1 MANSKFFGRKY
12 RLIIKPPGGKE
23 ITFEVE
29 DGKPAMD
36 IKFDVT
42 YARGQTAREGTVSI
56 LGLGQNTIHDFISL
70 AAKDRG
76 KALAERAQ
84 LRLEV
89 GYFSGSGMVEV
100 LDGFI
105 WYATVTSPP
114 QMWLNLKVSE
124 YDPMGDKQIK
134 LQSDFTNRTL
144 AEILK
149 ALCDDIGD
157 EVDGMG
163 IPYTWEDKTED
174 EIIESDEEKV
184 TLNVAETMA
193 LGDIMTL
200 LNSKF
205 SNKASFILN
214 TTNSDGCRK
223 IICLDKDLKK
233 ATRGEIPVDN
243 DHGLLSVTGID
254 AVSGCITTFIDGSC
268 TDELSHLNLHSELN
282 QQANGRYF
290 IIKKQYVGH
299 FMGQEWYTRYFCS
312 AREDD

>member
-1 MANSKFFGRKY
+1 MAGSNFFGRKY
-12 RLIIKPPGGKE
+12 RLMIKPPGGKE
-23 ITFEVE
+23 TTFEVE

-56 LGLGQNTIHDFISL
+56 LGLGHKTIHDIISL

-76 KALAERAQ
+76 AALAERAQ
-84 LRLEV
+84 LRLEA
-89 GYFSGSGMVEV
+89 GYFSGPGMVEI

-124 YDPMGDKQIK
+124 YDPMGDKKIK

-144 AEILK
+144 SEILE

-157 EVDGMG
+157 EKDGMG

-174 EIIESDEEKV
+174 EIIELDEEKV
-184 TLNVAETMA
+184 TLNVDEKMS

-205 SNKASFILN
+205 ANKASFILN
-214 TTNSDGCRK
+214 TTNSDGRRK
-223 IICLDKDLKK
+223 IICLDKAPEK
-233 ATRGEIPVDN
+233 ATRGEIQVDK

-268 TDELSHLNLHSELN
+268 TDELSHLNLRSELN

-290 IIKKQYVGH
+290 IIKKQFVGH

>member
-1 MANSKFFGRKY
+1 M
-12 RLIIKPPGGKE
+12 
-23 ITFEVE
+23 TFEVE

-42 YARGQTAREGTVSI
+42 YSRGQTAREGTVSI
-56 LGLGQNTIHDFISL
+56 LGLGHSTIHEFISL
-70 AAKDRG
+70 AARDRG
-76 KALAERAQ
+76 KALSQRAQ
-84 LRLEV
+84 LRLQV
-89 GYFSGSGMVEV
+89 GYFSNSSMVEI

-114 QMWLNLKVSE
+114 KMWLNLKVSE
-124 YDPMGDKQIK
+124 YDPMGDMEIK
-134 LQSDFTNRTL
+134 LQSNFTNRTL
-144 AEILK
+144 PQILK
-149 ALCDDIGD
+149 ALCADIGD
-157 EVDGMG
+157 EDYGMG

-184 TLNVAETMA
+184 TLNVDEKMS

-205 SNKASFILN
+205 ANKASFILN
-214 TTNSDGCRK
+214 TTNSDGCRR
-223 IICLDKDLKK
+223 IICLDKAQEK
-233 ATRGEIPVDN
+233 ATRGEIQVDK

-268 TDELSHLNLHSELN
+268 TDELSHLNLRSELN

-290 IIKKQYVGH
+290 IIKKQFVGH

-312 AREDD
+312 AREDA

>member
-1 MANSKFFGRKY
+1 MAGSKFFGRRY

-23 ITFEVE
+23 MTFEVE

-56 LGLGQNTIHDFISL
+56 LGLGHSTIHEFISL
-70 AAKDRG
+70 AARDRG
-76 KALAERAQ
+76 KALSQRAQ
-84 LRLEV
+84 LRLQV
-89 GYFSGSGMVEV
+89 GYFSNSSMVEI

-124 YDPMGDKQIK
+124 YDPMGDMEIK
-134 LQSDFTNRTL
+134 LQSNFTNRTL
-144 AEILK
+144 PQILE
-149 ALCDDIGD
+149 ALCADIGD
-157 EVDGMG
+157 EDYGMG
-163 IPYTWEDKTED
+163 IPYKWEDKTED

-184 TLNVAETMA
+184 TLNVDEKMS

-205 SNKASFILN
+205 ANKASFILN
-214 TTNSDGCRK
+214 TTNSDGCRR
-223 IICLDKDLKK
+223 IICLDKAQEK
-233 ATRGEIPVDN
+233 ATRGEIQVDK

-268 TDELSHLNLHSELN
+268 TDELSHLNLRSELN

-290 IIKKQYVGH
+290 IIKKQFVGH

-312 AREDD
+312 AREDA